1 MTRRVALLSI
11 LAIAAVGWIFLWIA
25 GPVLWDALDDADGIA
40 RLILLGV
47 IAVPVVI
54 ALGGTYLALRA
65 GADLFKSRE
74 ITGEIVR
81 LRITRSEGEAAGH
94 WVAVDDG
101 TSNEV
106 RAWSVRPEVY
116 AGLEQGQVVTAVVTP
131 RLGYVHS
138 IRPASA

>member
-1 MTRRVALLSI
+1 M
-11 LAIAAVGWIFLWIA
+11 
-25 GPVLWDALDDADGIA
+25 LWDALDDADGIA
-40 RLILLGV
+40 SLILLGV

-65 GADLFKSRE
+65 GADLFTSRE
-74 ITGEIVR
+74 VTGEIVR
-81 LRITRSEGEAAGH
+81 LRITRDEGGHEAGH

-106 RAWSVRPEVY
+106 RAWSVRPQVY
-116 AGLEQGQVVTAVVTP
+116 AGLRHGQVVTAVVTP

-138 IRPASA
+138 IRPAPA

>member
-1 MTRRVALLSI
+1 M
-11 LAIAAVGWIFLWIA
+11 
-25 GPVLWDALDDADGIA
+25 LWDALDDADGIA

-47 IAVPVVI
+47 IAVPVAI
-54 ALGGTYLALRA
+54 ALGGTCLSLRA

-116 AGLEQGQVVTAVVTP
+116 SGLEQGQVVTAVVTP

-138 IRPASA
+138 IRPATA